1 MPETNMI
8 TLTTVKT
15 LLNITT
21 TDYDAQ
27 LTLLLPMVE
36 NDVRRILNNQFNE
49 RVGCEFENGST
60 TITNLWNLRSSQTD
74 RYFQY
79 TPSRLTNP
87 IEIGRILQHPN
98 IPEET
103 YITAYDEENGIAT
116 ISQATTGE
124 GTYVISSINYGMF
137 IPIAKMCGF
146 KLNGMTTKVCDGEL
160 ASKTIGPVSVSY
172 VQHVDKRWGY
182 PMDIIR
188 DLGTPIQR
196 VG

>member
-1 MPETNMI
+1 MI
-8 TLTTVKT
+8 TLATIKT

-21 TDYDAQ
+21 SDYDAQ

-49 RVGCEFENGST
+49 KVDCSFESGST
-60 TITNLWNLRSSQTD
+60 TITNIWNLRSTYNE
-74 RYFQY
+74 RYFGAGKK
-79 TPSRLTNP
+79 LTNP
-87 IEIGRILQHPN
+87 IEIGRILTHPN

-103 YITAYDEENGIAT
+103 YITAYDEEEGIAT
-116 ISQATTGE
+116 ISQATTGA
-124 GTYVISSINYGMF
+124 GVYVISSINYGMF
-137 IPIAKMCGF
+137 VPIARMLGY
-146 KLNGMTTKVCDGEL
+146 KLNGMTKNVCDGEI

-172 VQHVDKRWGY
+172 VQHVDKKWGY
-182 PMDIIR
+182 PIDILR

>member
-1 MPETNMI
+1 MI
-8 TLTTVKT
+8 TLATIKT

-27 LTLLLPMVE
+27 LTLLIPMVE
-36 NDVRRILNNQFNE
+36 YDVRRILNNQFNE
-49 RVGCEFENGST
+49 KIDCSFESGST
-60 TITNLWNLRSSQTD
+60 TITNIWNLK
-74 RYFQY
+74 
-79 TPSRLTNP
+79 LTNP
-87 IEIGRILQHPN
+87 IEIGRVVTHPN

-103 YITAYDEENGIAT
+103 YITAYDEEEGIAT

-124 GTYVISSINYGMF
+124 GVYVISSINYGMF
-137 IPIAKMCGF
+137 IPIARMAGF
-146 KLNGMTTKVCDGEL
+146 KLNGMTKQVCDGEI

-172 VQHVDKRWGY
+172 VQHVDKKWGY
-182 PMDIIR
+182 PMDILR

>member
-1 MPETNMI
+1 MI
-8 TLTTVKT
+8 TLATVKT

-21 TDYDAQ
+21 TDYDAR

-49 RVGCEFENGST
+49 RVDCEFENGST
-60 TITNLWNLRSSQTD
+60 TISNLWNLRPSQTD

-79 TPSRLTNP
+79 TSSKLTNP
-87 IEIGRILQHPN
+87 VEIGRILQHPN

-116 ISQATTGE
+116 ISQATTGA
-124 GTYVISSINYGMF
+124 GDYVITSITYGML

-146 KLNGMTTKVCDGEL
+146 KLNGMSRQVCDGEI

-172 VQHVDKRWGY
+172 VQHIDKRWGY
-182 PMDIIR
+182 PMDILR

>member
-1 MPETNMI
+1 MI
-8 TLTTVKT
+8 TLATVKT

-21 TDYDAQ
+21 TDYDAR

-49 RVGCEFENGST
+49 RVDCEFENGST
-60 TITNLWNLRSSQTD
+60 TISNLWNLRSTD
-74 RYFQY
+74 RYY
-79 TPSRLTNP
+79 PHTSSKLTNP
-87 IEIGRILQHPN
+87 VEIGRILQHPN

-116 ISQATTGE
+116 ISQATTGA
-124 GTYVISSINYGMF
+124 GDYVITSITYGML
-137 IPIAKMCGF
+137 IPIAKMAGF
-146 KLNGMTTKVCDGEL
+146 KLNGMSRQVCDGEI

-172 VQHVDKRWGY
+172 VQHIDKRWGY
-182 PMDIIR
+182 PMDILR

>member
-1 MPETNMI
+1 MI
-8 TLTTVKT
+8 TLATVKT

-27 LTLLLPMVE
+27 LTMLLPMVE

-49 RVGCEFENGST
+49 KVDCEFESGST
-60 TITNLWNLRSSQTD
+60 TITNIWNLKSAYNE
-74 RYFQY
+74 RYFVAGVKK
-79 TPSRLTNP
+79 LTNP
-87 IEIGRILQHPN
+87 IEIGRVLTHPN
-98 IPEET
+98 IPDET

-116 ISQATTGE
+116 ISQATTGA
-124 GTYVISSINYGMF
+124 GDYVISSIAYGMF
-137 IPIAKMCGF
+137 VPIARMAGY
-146 KLNGMTTKVCDGEL
+146 KLNGMTKQVCDGEI

-172 VQHVDKRWGY
+172 VQHVDKKWGY
-182 PMDIIR
+182 PMDILR

>member
-1 MPETNMI
+1 MIKIETI
-8 TLTTVKT
+8 KT

-27 LTLLLPMVE
+27 LTMLIPMVE

-49 RVGCEFENGST
+49 KVDCTFESGST
-60 TITNLWNLRSSQTD
+60 TISNLWNLRSAQTE

-79 TPSRLTNP
+79 APSKLTNP
-87 IEIGRILQHPN
+87 VEIGRILQHPN
-98 IPEET
+98 IPDET

-116 ISQATTGE
+116 ISQATIGE
-124 GTYVISSINYGMF
+124 GDYVISSITYGML
-137 IPIAKMCGF
+137 IPIAKMLGF
-146 KLNGMTTKVCDGEL
+146 KLNGMKKNVCDGEI
-160 ASKTIGPVSVSY
+160 ASKTIGPVSISY
-172 VQHVDKRWGY
+172 VQHVDKKWGY
-182 PMDIIR
+182 PMDILR

>member
-1 MPETNMI
+1 MI
-8 TLTTVKT
+8 TLATIKT

-27 LTLLLPMVE
+27 LTLLIPMVE

-49 RVGCEFENGST
+49 RVDCEFENGST
-60 TITNLWNLRSSQTD
+60 TISNLWNLRSAQTE

-79 TPSRLTNP
+79 TSSKLTNP
-87 IEIGRILQHPN
+87 VEIGRILQHPN
-98 IPEET
+98 IPEEA

-116 ISQATTGE
+116 ISQATTGD
-124 GTYVISSINYGMF
+124 GDYVISSITYGML
-137 IPIAKMCGF
+137 IPIAKMVGF
-146 KLNGMTTKVCDGEL
+146 KLNGMSRQVCDGEI
-160 ASKTIGPVSVSY
+160 ASKSMGPVSVSY
-172 VQHVDKRWGY
+172 VQHIDKRWGY
-182 PMDIIR
+182 PMDILR

>member
-1 MPETNMI
+1 MI
-8 TLTTVKT
+8 TLATIKT

-27 LTLLLPMVE
+27 LTLLIPKVE

-49 RVGCEFENGST
+49 KVDCEFESGST
-60 TITNLWNLRSSQTD
+60 TITNIWNLK
-74 RYFQY
+74 
-79 TPSRLTNP
+79 LTNP
-87 IEIGRILQHPN
+87 IEIGRVLTHPN

-103 YITAYDEENGIAT
+103 YITAYDEEEGIAT

-124 GTYVISSINYGMF
+124 GTYVISSINYGMLV
-137 IPIAKMCGF
+137 PIAKMLGF
-146 KLNGMTTKVCDGEL
+146 KLNGMTRQVCVGEI
-160 ASKTIGPVSVSY
+160 ASKTIGPVSISY
-172 VQHVDKRWGY
+172 VNHIDKRWGY
-182 PMDIIR
+182 PMDILR

>member
-1 MPETNMI
+1 MLKIETA
-8 TLTTVKT
+8 KT

-27 LTLLLPMVE
+27 LNMLLPMVE

-49 RVGCEFENGST
+49 KVDCEFGLGST
-60 TITNLWNLRSSQTD
+60 TIANLWNLRSAQAD

-79 TPSRLTNP
+79 TTSKLTNP
-87 IEIGRILQHPN
+87 VEIGRILQHPN

-103 YITAYDEENGIAT
+103 YITAYDEENGVAT
-116 ISQATTGE
+116 ISQTTTGS
-124 GTYVISSINYGMF
+124 GTYVISSINYGML
-137 IPIAKMCGF
+137 IPIAKMLGF
-146 KLNGMTTKVCDGEL
+146 KLAGMSASFNSTCFGEV
-160 ASKTIGPVSVSY
+160 ASKTMLGVSVSY
-172 VQHVDKRWGY
+172 VQHIDKKWGY

>member
-1 MPETNMI
+1 MI
-8 TLTTVKT
+8 TLATVKT

-27 LTLLLPMVE
+27 LTLLIPMVE

-49 RVGCEFENGST
+49 KVDCTFENGST
-60 TITNLWNLRSSQTD
+60 TITNLWNLR
-74 RYFQY
+74 
-79 TPSRLTNP
+79 PKLTNP
-87 IEIGRILQHPN
+87 VEIGRVLEHPS

-116 ISQATTGE
+116 ISQATTGD
-124 GTYVISSINYGMF
+124 GDYVISSINYGMF
-137 IPIAKMCGF
+137 IPIAKMAGF
-146 KLNGMTTKVCDGEL
+146 KLNGMSRQVCDGEI

-172 VQHVDKRWGY
+172 VQHIDKRWGY
-182 PMDIIR
+182 PMDILR

>member
-1 MPETNMI
+1 MI
-8 TLTTVKT
+8 TLATVKT

-27 LTLLLPMVE
+27 LNLLIPMVE

-49 RVGCEFENGST
+49 KVDCVFESGSS
-60 TITNLWNLRSSQTD
+60 TITNIWNVK
-74 RYFQY
+74 
-79 TPSRLTNP
+79 LTNP
-87 IEIGRILQHPN
+87 IEIGRVLQHPS
-98 IPEET
+98 IPDET
-103 YITAYDEENGIAT
+103 YITAYDKKNGVAT

-137 IPIAKMCGF
+137 IPIAKMAGF
-146 KLNGMTTKVCDGEL
+146 KLNGMTKQMCDGEI

-172 VQHVDKRWGY
+172 VQHVDKKWGY
-182 PMDIIR
+182 PIDILR

>member
-1 MPETNMI
+1 MLKLE
-8 TLTTVKT
+8 TVKT

-27 LTLLLPMVE
+27 LNMLLPMVE

-49 RVGCEFENGST
+49 KVDCTFENGST
-60 TITNLWNLRSSQTD
+60 TISNLWNLRSAQTD
-74 RYFQY
+74 RYFQHPY

-87 IEIGRILQHPN
+87 VEIGRILQHPN

-116 ISQATTGE
+116 ISHATTGA
-124 GTYVISSINYGMF
+124 GDYVITSITYGML

-146 KLNGMTTKVCDGEL
+146 KLNGMSRQVCDGEL
-160 ASKTIGPVSVSY
+160 ASKSMGTVSVSY
-172 VQHVDKRWGY
+172 VQHVDKKWGY
-182 PMDIIR
+182 PMDILR

>member
-1 MPETNMI
+1 MI
-8 TLTTVKT
+8 TLATVKT

-21 TDYDAQ
+21 TDYDAR
-27 LTLLLPMVE
+27 LTLLMPMME

-49 RVGCEFENGST
+49 RVDCEFENGST
-60 TITNLWNLRSSQTD
+60 TISNIWNLR
-74 RYFQY
+74 
-79 TPSRLTNP
+79 SRLTNP
-87 IEIGRILQHPN
+87 VEIGRILQHPN

-116 ISQATTGE
+116 ISQATTGA
-124 GTYVISSINYGMF
+124 GDYVITSITYGML

-146 KLNGMTTKVCDGEL
+146 KMGGMTTNVCGGEL
-160 ASKTIGPVSVSY
+160 ASKSMGTVSVSY
-172 VQHVDKRWGY
+172 VQHIDKRWGY
-182 PMDIIR
+182 PMDILR

>member
-1 MPETNMI
+1 MI
-8 TLTTVKT
+8 TLATVKT

-21 TDYDAQ
+21 TDYDAR
-27 LTLLLPMVE
+27 LTLLMPMVE

-49 RVGCEFENGST
+49 RVDCEFQNGST
-60 TITNLWNLRSSQTD
+60 TISNLWNLRSSQTN
-74 RYFQY
+74 RYFQN
-79 TPSRLTNP
+79 TLSKLTNP

-116 ISQATTGE
+116 ISQATTGA
-124 GTYVISSINYGMF
+124 GDYVITSITYGML

-146 KLNGMTTKVCDGEL
+146 KLNGMSRQVCDGEI
-160 ASKTIGPVSVSY
+160 ASKSMGPVSVSY
-172 VQHVDKRWGY
+172 VQHIDKRWGY
-182 PMDIIR
+182 PMDILR

>member
-1 MPETNMI
+1 MI
-8 TLTTVKT
+8 TLATVKT

-21 TDYDAQ
+21 TDYDAR

-49 RVGCEFENGST
+49 RVDCEFENGST
-60 TITNLWNLRSSQTD
+60 TISNLWNLRSSQTD

-79 TPSRLTNP
+79 ASSKLTNP
-87 IEIGRILQHPN
+87 VEIGRILQHPN

-116 ISQATTGE
+116 ISQATTGA
-124 GTYVISSINYGMF
+124 GDYVITSITYGML

-146 KLNGMTTKVCDGEL
+146 KMNGMTTNVCGGEL
-160 ASKTIGPVSVSY
+160 ASKSMGTVSVSY
-172 VQHVDKRWGY
+172 VQHIDKRWGY
-182 PMDIIR
+182 PMDILR

>member
-1 MPETNMI
+1 MI
-8 TLTTVKT
+8 TLATIKT

-27 LTLLLPMVE
+27 LTLLIPMVE

-49 RVGCEFENGST
+49 KVDCSFESGST
-60 TITNLWNLRSSQTD
+60 TISNIWNLKSAYNE
-74 RYFQY
+74 RYFGVGKK
-79 TPSRLTNP
+79 LTNP
-87 IEIGRILQHPN
+87 IEIGRILTHPN

-103 YITAYDEENGIAT
+103 YITAYYEEEGIAT

-124 GTYVISSINYGMF
+124 GVYVISSINYGMF
-137 IPIAKMCGF
+137 VPIARMLGY
-146 KLNGMTTKVCDGEL
+146 KLNGMTKQVCDGEI

-172 VQHVDKRWGY
+172 VQHVDKKWGY
-182 PMDIIR
+182 PIDILR

>member
-1 MPETNMI
+1 MI
-8 TLTTVKT
+8 TLETVKT
-15 LLNITT
+15 LLNIAT

-27 LTLLLPMVE
+27 LTLLMPMVE

-49 RVGCEFENGST
+49 KVDCTFENGST
-60 TITNLWNLRSSQTD
+60 TISNIWNLRSK
-74 RYFQY
+74 
-79 TPSRLTNP
+79 LTNP
-87 IEIGRILQHPN
+87 VEIGRVLEHPS

-116 ISQATTGE
+116 ISQATTGD
-124 GTYVISSINYGMF
+124 GDYVISSINYGMF
-137 IPIAKMCGF
+137 IPIAKMAGF
-146 KLNGMTTKVCDGEL
+146 KLNGMSRQVCDGEI

-182 PMDIIR
+182 PMDILR

>member
-1 MPETNMI
+1 MI
-8 TLTTVKT
+8 TLATVKT

-27 LTLLLPMVE
+27 LTLLIPMVE

-49 RVGCEFENGST
+49 KVDCVFESGST
-60 TITNLWNLRSSQTD
+60 TITNIWNLK
-74 RYFQY
+74 
-79 TPSRLTNP
+79 LTNP
-87 IEIGRILQHPN
+87 IEIGRVLQHPS
-98 IPEET
+98 IPDET
-103 YITAYDEENGIAT
+103 YITAFDEKNGVAT

-124 GTYVISSINYGMF
+124 GTYVISSINYGML
-137 IPIAKMCGF
+137 IPIAKMAGF
-146 KLNGMTTKVCDGEL
+146 KLNGMTKNVCDGEI

-172 VQHVDKRWGY
+172 VQHVDKKWGY
-182 PMDIIR
+182 PMDILR

>member
-1 MPETNMI
+1 MI
-8 TLTTVKT
+8 KFDTIKT

-27 LTLLLPMVE
+27 LTLLMPMVE

-49 RVGCEFENGST
+49 KVDCTFENGST

-74 RYFQY
+74 RYFQN
-79 TPSRLTNP
+79 TLSKLTNP

-116 ISQATTGE
+116 ISQATTGA
-124 GTYVISSINYGMF
+124 GDYVITSITYGML
-137 IPIAKMCGF
+137 IPIAKMVGF
-146 KLNGMTTKVCDGEL
+146 KLNGMSRQVCDGEL
-160 ASKTIGPVSVSY
+160 ASKSMGPVSVSY
-172 VQHVDKRWGY
+172 VQHVDKKWGY
-182 PMDIIR
+182 PMDILR

>member
-1 MPETNMI
+1 MI
-8 TLTTVKT
+8 TLATIKT

-27 LTLLLPMVE
+27 LNLLIPMVE

-49 RVGCEFENGST
+49 KVDCEFESGST
-60 TITNLWNLRSSQTD
+60 TITNIWNGKSAYIEG
-74 RYFQY
+74 YFVAGIKK
-79 TPSRLTNP
+79 LTNP
-87 IEIGRILQHPN
+87 IEIGRVVTHPN

-103 YITAYDEENGIAT
+103 YITAYDEEEGIAT

-124 GTYVISSINYGMF
+124 GDYVISSITYGMLM
-137 IPIAKMCGF
+137 PIARMLGF
-146 KLNGMTTKVCDGEL
+146 KLNGMTKNVCYGEI

-172 VQHVDKRWGY
+172 VQHIDKRWGY
-182 PMDIIR
+182 PIDILR
-188 DLGTPIQR
+188 DLGTPVQR

>member
-1 MPETNMI
+1 MI
-8 TLTTVKT
+8 TLATVKT

-27 LTLLLPMVE
+27 LTLLIPMVE

-49 RVGCEFENGST
+49 KVDCSFESGST
-60 TITNLWNLRSSQTD
+60 TITNIWKLK
-74 RYFQY
+74 
-79 TPSRLTNP
+79 LTNP
-87 IEIGRILQHPN
+87 IEIGRVLQHPS
-98 IPEET
+98 IPDET
-103 YITAYDEENGIAT
+103 YITAFDEKNGVAT

-137 IPIAKMCGF
+137 IPIAKMAGF
-146 KLNGMTTKVCDGEL
+146 KLNGMTKNGCDGEI

-172 VQHVDKRWGY
+172 VQHVDKKWGY
-182 PMDIIR
+182 PIDILR